1 MEFEFDPKKSWI
13 NSKKHGIDFDRA
25 QELWLDAMRVE
36 VAASTVDEP
45 RYVVIGKIDSKH
57 WSAVVTYRAARVR
70 IISVRRSRKKEV
82 ELYES

>member
-45 RYVVIGKIDSKH
+45 RYVVIGKMTQSIGLQ
-57 WSAVVTYRAARVR
+57 W
-70 IISVRRSRKKEV
+70 
-82 ELYES
+82 